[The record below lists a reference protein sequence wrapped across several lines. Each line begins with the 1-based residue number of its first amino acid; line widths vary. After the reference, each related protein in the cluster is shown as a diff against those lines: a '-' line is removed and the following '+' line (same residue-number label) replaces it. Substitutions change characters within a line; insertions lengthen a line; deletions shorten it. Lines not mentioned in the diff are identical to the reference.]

1 MSKTSPFLAALVFL
15 SGMTFARAE
24 PTATVREYR
33 PLMAKSVTMV
43 VAGGAS
49 ADAKKGAAFTS
60 EGWARFDAKEW
71 DAAMDKFLSALE
83 KDATDH
89 SAAEGLIMSL
99 HRSGDH
105 ATTSR
110 LAAEIAAI
118 MPGVKDILVRTITAE
133 VRALVG
139 RGEIETAG
147 ALLAHFPKDD
157 IAYGEARGLLVSAKV
172 IGAELDAD
180 KAGSTAPASLAGN

>member
-1 MSKTSPFLAALVFL
+1 MSKISPFFAALVFF
-15 SGMTFARAE
+15 SGMTVALAE

-33 PLMAKSVTMV
+33 PLMARSVKMV

-60 EGWARFDAKEW
+60 EGWSLFDAKEW

-83 KDATDH
+83 QDATDH
-89 SAAEGLIMSL
+89 SAAEGLIMAL
-99 HRSGDH
+99 YRSGDH

-110 LAAEIAAI
+110 LAAEIGVI
-118 MPGVKDILVRTITAE
+118 MPGVKDIFVRTITAE
-133 VRALVG
+133 VRDLVR

-147 ALLAHFPKDD
+147 ELLAHFPKDD
-157 IAYGEARGLLVSAKV
+157 VAYGEARGLLVSAKI
-172 IGAELDAD
+172 IGATPEPD
-180 KAGSTAPASLAGN
+180 KTGVTAPASLAGN